1 MMKMSNFRWK
11 VAWLI
16 FIVSIVS
23 YMDRVNLSVA
33 TPVIM
38 KEYGFDKIDM
48 GLIQSFFFAGYA
60 LMQVPGGMMAE
71 KFGHRITGSLAVI
84 WWSVFT
90 ALTAVAK
97 GKFSFAAVRFL
108 FGMGEGPI
116 YPAFAIAI
124 FRWFNKK
131 EKGNASSFLLNG
143 SFLGPVI
150 APALTVA
157 LMSTVGWKMVFLIFG
172 IVGILMAWVWHKYV
186 PENPAESPYVNE
198 AELAHIIEGRTDV
211 PIVKK
216 AAPWGKLFT
225 SVQFWA
231 IGVQYFITDYIMF
244 VFLAWLPLYLMEAH
258 GFSLAKMGIWAA
270 MPWLTLIII
279 TFSSGYFCDKA
290 IAKGASQY
298 WIRTLCGSAGIII
311 CSLALYIATR
321 TADPMQNVM
330 WLSLSLGSLGLTFN
344 ASWACAINL
353 GGEFAGSI
361 SGWMNFWGNI
371 GGVIAPTLTAWIATS
386 YGWDAALIATALS
399 GVVGVLA
406 WFLVRPDKAIV

>member
-1 MMKMSNFRWK
+1 
-11 VAWLI
+11 
-16 FIVSIVS
+16 
-23 YMDRVNLSVA
+23 
-33 TPVIM
+33 
-38 KEYGFDKIDM
+38 
-48 GLIQSFFFAGYA
+48 
-60 LMQVPGGMMAE
+60 
-71 KFGHRITGSLAVI
+71 
-84 WWSVFT
+84 
-90 ALTAVAK
+90 
-97 GKFSFAAVRFL
+97 
-108 FGMGEGPI
+108 
-116 YPAFAIAI
+116 
-124 FRWFNKK
+124 
-131 EKGNASSFLLNG
+131 LNG

-150 APALTVA
+150 GPALTVA

-198 AELAHIIEGRTDV
+198 AELAHINEGRTDV